1 MEKEERCV
9 MIKIENAFKTSEA
22 YNQNCNECIK
32 KHKNLST
39 PQSYN
44 FHVDKYVCFARKV
57 LSNNVYNIKILFYRI
72 LAYLTVH

>member
-1 MEKEERCV
+1 
-9 MIKIENAFKTSEA
+9 MIKLKNAFKTSEA

-44 FHVDKYVCFARKV
+44 FHVDKYVALLGKFCQIM
-57 LSNNVYNIKILFYRI
+57 STI
-72 LAYLTVH
+72 